1 MNMNAN
7 DVIESY
13 VRDVASHLPRR
24 ERADVAAELR
34 SLLTDELGSGSAD
47 DALAIVRRF
56 GRPADVAARYQ
67 TPTAVIDPS
76 DTRTFVLAAVVGA
89 LFIPSTNPRMPFSID
104 QNTAST
110 WFLAWLGVLVLL
122 FAFKAWVTRRSP
134 QRFQWKPSKVRDY
147 DAAHWY
153 EQLPLIA
160 ILVFYEVAYVFPG
173 PVIHLLS
180 GGRVDPS
187 ALAFTPD
194 FASMW
199 RMPWFALFMPVLIGL
214 EIYATM
220 VGRWTRATRIAEI
233 MLFMLAGTQL
243 GWHAAYGNIFINAQ
257 AEFGARMACQLLAA
271 GLELTALWK
280 IYFEW
285 GRIPQAGE
293 GVKVAA
299 A

>member
-1 MNMNAN
+1 MNAN

-13 VRDVASHLPRR
+13 VRDVARNLPRR

-34 SLLTDELGSGSAD
+34 SLLLDELGGGNAD

-76 DTRTFVLAAVVGA
+76 DTRHFVLAAVVGA
-89 LFIPSTNPRMPFSID
+89 LLIPSTNPRLPFSID

-110 WFLAWLGVLVLL
+110 WFLAWLGALVIL
-122 FAFKAWVTRRSP
+122 FAIKAWMTRRWP
-134 QRFQWKPSKVRDY
+134 NTFQWKPSKVRDY
-147 DAAHWY
+147 DETRWY

-160 ILVFYEVAYVFPG
+160 ILIFYEVAYLFPG

-187 ALAFTPD
+187 LLNYTAD
-194 FASMW
+194 FASTW
-199 RMPWFALFMPVLIGL
+199 RMPWFAIMLPVLIAL
-214 EIYATM
+214 EVYVM
-220 VGRWTRATRIAEI
+220 VPGRFTRLTRIVEI
-233 MLFMLAGTQL
+233 GLFIMAGTQL
-243 GWHAAYGNIFINAQ
+243 GWHASYGHIFDNAQ
-257 AEFGARMACQLLAA
+257 AEFGARMACQLLGAA
-271 GLELTALWK
+271 LQLTAVWK

-285 GRIPQAGE
+285 GRIPPANDHA
-293 GVKVAA
+293 KTVAA
-299 A
+299 